1 MLQYGHGGRA
11 RKGVVHTGTLQ
22 DHVWAYVYVMCR
34 STGGARRLHAG
45 RREEVVLH
53 RHKQEGQEGQGPHH
67 MGVEGRQR
75 LLLTCSHAEFASRA
89 SGSGCAW
96 RLRACLLCRTGT
108 HLPHAY
114 TCKAHTYRY
123 GT

>member
-1 MLQYGHGGRA
+1 MGLRVCHVPQYGRCTEA
-11 RKGVVHTGTLQ
+11 
-22 DHVWAYVYVMCR
+22 W
-34 STGGARRLHAG
+34 LHAG

-53 RHKQEGQEGQGPHH
+53 RHKQEGQEEQGPHH
-67 MGVEGRQR
+67 VEAGTPSRRGVEGRQR
-75 LLLTCSHAEFASRA
+75 LLLTCSHTEFASRA
-89 SGSGCAW
+89 SGGGGCAW
-96 RLRACLLCRTGT
+96 RLRACLCRTGT